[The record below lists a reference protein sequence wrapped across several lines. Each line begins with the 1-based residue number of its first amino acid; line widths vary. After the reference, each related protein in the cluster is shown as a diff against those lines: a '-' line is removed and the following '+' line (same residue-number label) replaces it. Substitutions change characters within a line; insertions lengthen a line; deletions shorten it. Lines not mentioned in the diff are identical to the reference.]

1 MVLSMARKKRP
12 IQQQPVVPQVDQDL
26 VDLTLRDIRKRLQ
39 GAGKKAQADQ
49 LRQAYGNDLLCY
61 GVKLLEV
68 HNIGMDFIRRL
79 RSPGYSLSVAV
90 AEELYMS
97 GNLEEGLIGA
107 QIMGAMARHIS
118 GSDFDRFEIWAGSLS
133 NPQSAEALA
142 AQCLS
147 RAMAGKPS
155 IALKLV
161 EWAKSE
167 VPWRRV
173 AAVSAF
179 SPLVRDGR
187 FMTDALAVAEELMTD
202 ESGDVQKAVGNML
215 MEMTRLKSDRVV
227 EFLGPWSGRAQRSI
241 VQIAATKL
249 MGADRKAVL
258 G

>member
-1 MVLSMARKKRP
+1 MARKKRP
-12 IQQQPVVPQVDQDL
+12 VQQVPVVPHVDQDS
-26 VDLTLRDIRKRLQ
+26 VDRTIRDIRKRLQ
-39 GAGKKAQADQ
+39 GAGRKDQADL
-49 LRQAYGNDLLCY
+49 LRSAYGNDLLCY
-61 GVKLLEV
+61 GVKLLDV
-68 HNIGMDFIRRL
+68 HNIGMDFVRRL
-79 RSPGYSLSVAV
+79 RSPGYSLSVAI

-97 GNLEEGLIGA
+97 RNLEEGLIGA
-107 QIMGAMARHIS
+107 QLMGAMARHIS

-142 AQCLS
+142 VQCLS

-161 EWAKSE
+161 EWAKSD
-167 VPWRRV
+167 VPWYRV

-187 FMTDALAVAEELMTD
+187 FMTDALTVAEELMTD
-202 ESGDVQKAVGNML
+202 ESEDVQKAVGNML

-227 EFLGPWSGRAQRSI
+227 EFLGSWTGRAQRSI
-241 VQIAATKL
+241 VQVAATKL
-249 MGADRKAVL
+249 MGADRRAVL